1 MQRLMIPRFLVLASA
16 LLLSACVSPVVIDSQ
31 PGANLAQYQTY
42 AFVSQAE
49 DGPRELDDQRTLA
62 ALEKAL
68 AAEGMT
74 EVDADQAD
82 VQVKYF
88 FKREQRF
95 DGSSVQFGFG
105 FTRNN
110 VGLGAS
116 TPTEGEISDEYK
128 LVVQL
133 IDPQNRNVVW
143 QATSRDK
150 MHDEM
155 SSERR
160 NTYIQ
165 KAVEEMFKQYP

>member
-1 MQRLMIPRFLVLASA
+1 M
-16 LLLSACVSPVVIDSQ
+16 
-31 PGANLAQYQTY
+31 
-42 AFVSQAE
+42 
-49 DGPRELDDQRTLA
+49 
-62 ALEKAL
+62 
-68 AAEGMT
+68 
-74 EVDADQAD
+74 
-82 VQVKYF
+82 
-88 FKREQRF
+88 
-95 DGSSVQFGFG
+95 
-105 FTRNN
+105 
-110 VGLGAS
+110 GLGAS